1 MITVNNFELLNK
13 ALEAFPNFIVVDAS
27 GIITYMNNIYAR
39 FLGIQQD
46 DAIGKHVSKVIPN
59 TRMDIVVKT
68 GVAEYG
74 SIMKLYDHEK
84 KEFVTL
90 VCNRIPIFSDG
101 KIIGAVAATTLNNI
115 FEVDILYREIER
127 MKQENKNMEEKLN
140 SYKMNL
146 NPLENII
153 GTSDAIKQ
161 IKKYINDYAKSNL
174 PILINGETGVGKEVF
189 ANAIH
194 QSSNRFLNNYVKIN
208 CAAIPHDLLESELFG
223 YAAGAFSGAE
233 KSGKIGKFEMANNGT
248 ILLDEIGE
256 MPMHLQTKILRVLQE
271 KELERV
277 GSIKTVKLNLRVIC
291 STNSDLEDLIEKKL
305 FREDLYYR
313 INAVNITIPP
323 LRERLDDI
331 PALCNYFID
340 KINSIEMLS
349 IKGISKDVLTIFKKY
364 NWPGNV
370 RELEY
375 TIYRAAVLCKNNI
388 IQEHHCKFFID
399 RIYKTK
405 LGISKFDSLK
415 GLTCNT
421 EINAIKEALIKSNG
435 NKSKAA
441 KLLNIDRSLLY
452 SKMKKYNIKI

>member
-1 MITVNNFELLNK
+1 MSDNLLNVNDYLK
-13 ALEAFPNFIVVDAS
+13 LAVESLYFTIIIDHE
-27 GIITYMNNIYAR
+27 GIIR
-39 FLGIQQD
+39 FLSDNYADILNIDSKKAEGMP
-46 DAIGKHVSKVIPN
+46 VEKVISN
-59 TRMDIVVKT
+59 TRLNIVAKT
-68 GVAEYG
+68 GKAEIG
-74 SIMKLYDHEK
+74 HIFRMKNGQT
-84 KEFVTL
+84 VI
-90 VCNRIPIFSDG
+90 CNRIPFKDKDG
-101 KIIGAVAATTLNNI
+101 NVKGVISTASFYDIKKV
-115 FEVDILYREIER
+115 EVLSQQILQL
-127 MKQENKNMEEKLN
+127 KKENKLYIEQLD
-140 SYKMNL
+140 NL
-146 NPLENII
+146 RNNTFSIQNII
-153 GTSDAIKQ
+153 GQSNKILEIKS
-161 IKKYINDYAKSNL
+161 ILPKISNSNL
-174 PILINGETGVGKEVF
+174 SVLMTGETGTGKEVF